1 MIISSTVANDKN
13 ESSVVQ
19 MQMAHLGRAAPTP
32 LPVIA
37 QKWLT
42 GHPKGSAFAW
52 MLNGAVQAMI
62 PNGPRTN
69 SKT

>member
-1 MIISSTVANDKN
+1 
-13 ESSVVQ
+13 

-52 MLNGAVQAMI
+52 MLNGAVQAM
-62 PNGPRTN
+62 N
-69 SKT
+69 SGMVPGNKSGAFQRVPLFVFFFFV